1 MPKKIKVKWKFER
14 GTEAVERN
22 MGVSSEEFTKLL
34 VALKDFFIEYVN
46 ANKDQDVTKDL
57 NKMFT
62 VVIENILNSEKYN
75 ETEKILLI
83 FEMGKFYNH
92 EEDHLEKER
101 VIRMIVGAQIMGPG
115 IGIVTKETVEAHKKE
130 MGCDGDCKN
139 CKDKE
144 EKHRKAAMERFGKM
158 KEEKKKNDA
167 EKTSGL
173 YG

>member
-1 MPKKIKVKWKFER
+1 MPKKVKVKWKFER

-34 VALKDFFIEYVN
+34 SALKDFFVEYVDS
-46 ANKDQDVTKDL
+46 NKDMDVVKDL
-57 NKMFT
+57 NRMFT
-62 VVIENILNSEKYN
+62 IVMENILNSEKYN

-101 VIRMIVGAQIMGPG
+101 VMRMIIGAQMIGFGPVSPEM
-115 IGIVTKETVEAHKKE
+115 IEAHKKE
-130 MGCDGDCKN
+130 MGCDGDCAN

-144 EKHRKAAMERFGKM
+144 EKHKKAAMERFGKM
-158 KEEKKKNDA
+158 KEERKKKDE
-167 EKTSGL
+167 EKTNGL